1 MAFRDLGDHEAL
13 KLRPI
18 LQEWPGRRVTQA
30 VGRFCQVKWQFKSM
44 DNNTWVEKDIMVKMG
59 YIKLV
64 QREDERSPARPSH
77 CLATNRSS
85 L

>member
-1 MAFRDLGDHEAL
+1 M
-13 KLRPI
+13 
-18 LQEWPGRRVTQA
+18 TQA

-77 CLATNRSS
+77 CPTASQQTALDFCLR
-85 L
+85 

>member
-1 MAFRDLGDHEAL
+1 M
-13 KLRPI
+13 
-18 LQEWPGRRVTQA
+18 TQA

-77 CLATNRSS
+77 CRATNRSS